1 MKISVVSAQETFE
14 QINHSENTT
23 YIDVRTVAE
32 FVEGHPKGKVINIPI
47 VFFHPKTGNTHAN
60 DAFTLVA
67 NHELSHEDAIIVG
80 ADNSDRAIVAAQNLN
95 AAGFS
100 NISVM
105 EEGLSGWRKQDLPVT
120 GDNRPGVSYVSLLTP
135 ARRAKPD
142 KS

>member
-1 MKISVVSAQETFE
+1 MKNSVISAQETFE
-14 QINHSENTT
+14 QINHSESAI

-32 FVEGHPKGKVINIPI
+32 FIEGHPKGKVINIPI
-47 VFFHPKTGNTHAN
+47 VFYHPKTGDTHPN

-67 NHELSHEDAIIVG
+67 NHGLSHEDAIIIG
-80 ADNSDRAIVAAQNLN
+80 ADDSDRATVAAKSLDE
-95 AAGFS
+95 AGFS

-105 EEGLSGWRKQDLPVT
+105 EEGLPGWRKQELPVT

-135 ARRAKPD
+135 ARRAKPN

>member
-1 MKISVVSAQETFE
+1 MKNSVISAQETFE
-14 QINHSENTT
+14 QINHSESAI

-32 FVEGHPKGKVINIPI
+32 FIEGHPKGKVINIPI
-47 VFFHPKTGNTHAN
+47 VFYHPKTGDAHPN

-67 NHELSHEDAIIVG
+67 NHGLSHEDAIIIG
-80 ADNSDRAIVAAQNLN
+80 ADDSDRATVAAKSLN
-95 AAGFS
+95 EAGFS

-105 EEGLSGWRKQDLPVT
+105 EEGLPGWRKQELPVT

-135 ARRAKPD
+135 ARRAKPN